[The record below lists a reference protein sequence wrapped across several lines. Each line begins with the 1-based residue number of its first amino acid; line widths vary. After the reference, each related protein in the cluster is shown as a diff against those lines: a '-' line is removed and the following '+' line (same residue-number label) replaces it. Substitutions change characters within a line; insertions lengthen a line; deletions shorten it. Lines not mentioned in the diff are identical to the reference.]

1 MGWFERAALF
11 LYGGIMNI
19 AKFADYFVG
28 VVKIL
33 LVIFALYLL
42 RSAYM
47 FFFEDKV
54 HNYYYCE
61 NAGIYGCQN
70 CNEKRTVHVHDRV
83 MKIHGG
89 SDGIEIYDFT
99 EEDIVR
105 SWGTIEKGIRYY
117 ERTTFNSRMNKEYTD
132 RMNILY
138 YQSWDKSVEQVWLQ
152 KHRTELPDFVD
163 GFECEWKQRIFSLD
177 LLSNFFPS
185 Y

>member
-1 MGWFERAALF
+1 
-11 LYGGIMNI
+11 MNI

-28 VVKIL
+28 VAKIL

-61 NAGIYGCQN
+61 NTGLFCENN
-70 CNEKRTVHVHDRV
+70 CGEKRTVYVHDRV
-83 MKIHGG
+83 MKIYG
-89 SDGIEIYDFT
+89 DPNYTPYLKYDFVT
-99 EEDIVR
+99 EDIVR
-105 SWGTIEKGIRYY
+105 SWGAIESGIRYY
-117 ERTTFNSRMNKEYTD
+117 ERTAFTSRSNTEYTD

-152 KHRTELPDFVD
+152 KRRFELPDMRD
-163 GFECEWKQRIFSLD
+163 GFKCEWKQRIFSLD

>member
-1 MGWFERAALF
+1 
-11 LYGGIMNI
+11 MNI
-19 AKFADYFVG
+19 AKFAYYFVG
-28 VVKIL
+28 VAKIL

-83 MKIHGG
+83 MKIYG
-89 SDGIEIYDFT
+89 DPNYIPYLKYDFVR
-99 EEDIVR
+99 EDIVR

-132 RMNILY
+132 RMNIFY

-152 KHRTELPDFVD
+152 KRGPAFPDFED
-163 GFECEWKQRIFSLD
+163 GFQCEWEQRIFSLD